1 MAAVASR
8 DRAARGVSRLAGKVS
23 RVAARVSAAALPG
36 GGRDGDRSVE
46 DRVHRA
52 YNLVLGRPADP
63 EALAR
68 YADQL
73 RRGALTD
80 EGLASQLVQSP
91 EFRQRLT
98 APPAD
103 IDAHVLDL
111 SDDDVDVRTLLTEL
125 SLDELSE
132 AADDYYVKNLA
143 NADYYFAKPLGSI
156 DEAPDLLACFAQ
168 VLGVLRPLP
177 GMRVVDF
184 GAGTCWSTRW
194 LTQLGCSTVAVDVSQ
209 AALDVG
215 RQLFERMPVAG
226 DRPAPEFLRFDGR
239 RIHLPDESADRV
251 VCLDA
256 LHHVP
261 NPGVVLAEL
270 GRILK
275 PGGMAAF
282 TEPGPDHSRTAQ
294 SQFEMRNYT
303 VVENDMVMADVWRE
317 ASAAGFTR
325 LQLAVFS
332 SEPFL
337 LDVPD
342 YEDFLG
348 GGGTTA
354 AFAEH
359 IRRFALE
366 RRIFFLSKGEATT
379 SDSRDRRGLLADLAV
394 RLERPEVDAGGTV
407 RGTAE
412 VRNTGT
418 SVWLP
423 SSTPLGGVKLGVHLY
438 DESGLLV
445 DRDFARAGLPG
456 NGVLLP
462 GEAATVALA
471 VPAPG
476 TGRWQLGFD
485 LVAEGVCWFE
495 VNGAETVTVPL
506 EVR

>member
-1 MAAVASR
+1 
-8 DRAARGVSRLAGKVS
+8 
-23 RVAARVSAAALPG
+23 
-36 GGRDGDRSVE
+36 
-46 DRVHRA
+46 
-52 YNLVLGRPADP
+52 
-63 EALAR
+63 
-68 YADQL
+68 
-73 RRGALTD
+73 
-80 EGLASQLVQSP
+80 VQSA
-91 EFRQRLT
+91 EFRERLT

-103 IDAHVLDL
+103 IDAHVIDL
-111 SDDDVDVRTLLTEL
+111 SEDDVDVRTLLTTL

-132 AADDYYVKNLA
+132 AADEYYVKNLA

-194 LTQLGCSTVAVDVSQ
+194 LTQLGCSTVAVDVSE
-209 AALDVG
+209 AALEVG

-226 DRPAPEFLRFDGR
+226 DRPPPEFMRFDGL
-239 RIHLPDESADRV
+239 RIDLPDESADRV

-261 NPGVVLAEL
+261 NPAAVLAEL

-303 VVENDMVMADVWRE
+303 VVENDMLIGDVWRA

-342 YEDFLG
+342 YEDYLG

-359 IRRFALE
+359 VRGFARE
-366 RRIFFLSKGEATT
+366 RRIFFLSKGEPAT
-379 SDSRDRRGLLADLAV
+379 SDSRDRRGLLADLSV
-394 RLERPEVDAGGTV
+394 RLEPPTDGAV
-407 RGTAE
+407 RGTAT

-418 SVWLP
+418 SLWLP
-423 SSTPLGGVKLGVHLY
+423 SSAPLGGVKLGVHLY
-438 DESGLLV
+438 DEGGLLV
-445 DRDFARAGLPG
+445 DRDFARADLPG
-456 NGVLLP
+456 DRVLGP
-462 GEAATVALA
+462 GETVTIELAL
-471 VPAPG
+471 PAPDP
-476 TGRWQLGFD
+476 GRWQLGFD
-485 LVAEGVCWFE
+485 LVSEGVCWFE
-495 VNGAETVTVPL
+495 VNGAETVTVA
-506 EVR
+506 VSVT

>member
-1 MAAVASR
+1 MAVASR
-8 DRAARGVSRLAGKVS
+8 DRAARGVSRIAGKVS

-36 GGRDGDRSVE
+36 GRAGADRSVE

-68 YADQL
+68 YADEL
-73 RRGALTD
+73 RRGSLTD
-80 EGLASQLVQSP
+80 EGLAAQLVQSA

-111 SDDDVDVRTLLTEL
+111 SDDDVDVRTLLTTL

-226 DRPAPEFLRFDGR
+226 DRPAPAFLRFDGL
-239 RIHLPDESADRV
+239 RIDLPDESADRV

-261 NPGVVLAEL
+261 NPAVVLAEL

-303 VVENDMVMADVWRE
+303 VVENDMLIGDVWRAATE
-317 ASAAGFTR
+317 AGFTR

-342 YEDFLG
+342 YEDYLG

-359 IRRFALE
+359 VRRFARE
-366 RRIFFLSKGEATT
+366 RRIFFLSKGEPAT
-379 SDSRDRRGLLADLAV
+379 SDSRDRRGLLCDLSV
-394 RLERPEVDAGGTV
+394 RLDPPSGGAV
-407 RGTAE
+407 RGTAT

-438 DESGLLV
+438 DEAGLLV
-445 DRDFARAGLPG
+445 DRDHARAELPG
-456 NGVLLP
+456 GKVVAP
-462 GEAATVALA
+462 GETVTVDLA
-471 VPAPG
+471 VPAPDA
-476 TGRWQLGFD
+476 GRWQLGFD
-485 LVAEGVCWFE
+485 LVSEGVCWFE
-495 VNGAETVTVPL
+495 VNGAETVTVP
-506 EVR
+506 VAVP

>member
-1 MAAVASR
+1 MAVASR

-23 RVAARVSAAALPG
+23 RVAARVSAATSPG
-36 GGRDGDRSVE
+36 AGGQGDRSVE
-46 DRVHRA
+46 QQVDRA

-63 EALAR
+63 EARER

-73 RRGALTD
+73 RGGALTD
-80 EGLASQLVQSP
+80 QDLCAQLVQSA
-91 EFRQRLT
+91 EFRDRLT
-98 APPAD
+98 APPVAV
-103 IDAHVLDL
+103 DAHRIGLA
-111 SDDDVDVRTLLTEL
+111 DDAVDVRTLLTTL

-226 DRPAPEFLRFDGR
+226 DRPPPEFLRFDGR
-239 RIHLPDESADRV
+239 RIDLPDESADRV

-303 VVENDMVMADVWRE
+303 VVENDMLMDDVWRE

-348 GGGTTA
+348 AGGTAT

-359 IRRFALE
+359 VRRFALE

-379 SDSRDRRGLLADLAV
+379 SDSRDRRGLLADLTV
-394 RLERPEVDAGGTV
+394 RLGRPDVEPGGTV

-423 SSTPLGGVKLGVHLY
+423 SSTLYGGVKLGVHLY
-438 DESGLLV
+438 DEGGLLV
-445 DRDFARAGLPG
+445 DRDFARADLPG
-456 NGVLLP
+456 DRVLMP
-462 GEAATVALA
+462 GESVSVEVA
-471 VPAPG
+471 VPAPDA
-476 TGRWQLGFD
+476 GRWQLGFD
-485 LVAEGVCWFE
+485 LVSEGVCWFE

-506 EVR
+506 RVG

>member
-1 MAAVASR
+1 MAVASR
-8 DRAARGVSRLAGKVS
+8 DRAARGVSRLASRVS
-23 RVAARVSAAALPG
+23 RVAARVSAATAPG
-36 GGRDGDRSVE
+36 ADGAGDRSFE
-46 DRVHRA
+46 QRVDRA
-52 YNLVLGRPADP
+52 YSLVLGRPADP
-63 EALAR
+63 EARAR

-73 RRGALTD
+73 RRGTLTD
-80 EGLASQLVQSP
+80 EALCAQLVQSA
-91 EFRQRLT
+91 EFRARLS

-111 SDDDVDVRTLLTEL
+111 SHDAVDVRTLLATL

-226 DRPAPEFLRFDGR
+226 DRPPPEFLRFDGL
-239 RIHLPDESADRV
+239 RIDLPDESADRV

-261 NPGVVLAEL
+261 NPAVVLTEL

-303 VVENDMVMADVWRE
+303 VVENDMLMADVWRA

-337 LDVPD
+337 LDVPE
-342 YEDFLG
+342 YEDYLG
-348 GGGTTA
+348 GGGSTA
-354 AFAEH
+354 AFVEH
-359 IRRFALE
+359 VRRFARE
-366 RRIFFLSKGEATT
+366 RRIFFLSKGEPTT
-379 SDSRDRRGLLADLAV
+379 SDSRDRRGLLAELAV
-394 RLERPEVDAGGTV
+394 RLEGSGGGTV
-407 RGTAE
+407 RGTAT

-423 SSTPLGGVKLGVHLY
+423 SSTPLGGVKIGVHLY
-438 DESGLLV
+438 DEGGVLV
-445 DRDFARAGLPG
+445 DRDYARADLPG
-456 NGVLLP
+456 DRITTP
-462 GEAATVALA
+462 GDEVTIALSI
-471 VPAPG
+471 PAPAS
-476 TGRWQLGFD
+476 GRWQLGFD

-506 EVR
+506 HVP

>member
-1 MAAVASR
+1 MAVASR

-23 RVAARVSAAALPG
+23 RVAARVSAATAPG
-36 GGRDGDRSVE
+36 AGDDEDRSFE
-46 DRVHRA
+46 QRVHRA
-52 YNLVLGRPADP
+52 YSLVLGRPADP

-73 RRGALTD
+73 QRGALTD
-80 EGLASQLVQSP
+80 EALCAQLVQSA
-91 EFRQRLT
+91 EFRTRLS
-98 APPAD
+98 APAAD

-111 SDDDVDVRTLLTEL
+111 ADDAVDVRTLLTTL
-125 SLDELSE
+125 TLDELSE

-194 LTQLGCSTVAVDVSQ
+194 LTQLGCRTVAVDVSQ

-226 DRPAPEFLRFDGR
+226 DRPAPEFLRFDGL
-239 RIHLPDESADRV
+239 RIDLPDESADRV

-261 NPGVVLAEL
+261 NPDVVLTEL

-303 VVENDMVMADVWRE
+303 VVENDMLMGAVWRA

-332 SEPFL
+332 SEPYL
-337 LDVPD
+337 LDVPE
-342 YEDFLG
+342 YEDYLG
-348 GGGTTA
+348 GGGTAA
-354 AFAEH
+354 AFVEH
-359 IRRFALE
+359 VRRFAKE
-366 RRIFFLSKGEATT
+366 RRIFFLSKGEPTT
-379 SDSRDRRGLLADLAV
+379 SDSRDRRGLLADLSV
-394 RLERPEVDAGGTV
+394 RVEPPSDGVV
-407 RGTAE
+407 RGTAT

-423 SSTPLGGVKLGVHLY
+423 SSIPLGGVKLGVHLY
-438 DESGLLV
+438 DERGLLV
-445 DRDFARAGLPG
+445 DRDYARADLPG
-456 NGVLLP
+456 DRITTP
-462 GEAATVALA
+462 GDEVTVPVA
-471 VPAPG
+471 VPAPDG
-476 TGRWQLGFD
+476 GRWQLGFD

-506 EVR
+506 HVP

>member
-1 MAAVASR
+1 MAVASR

-23 RVAARVSAAALPG
+23 RVAARVSAATCPG
-36 GGRDGDRSVE
+36 AGGAGDRSFE
-46 DRVHRA
+46 QRVDRA
-52 YNLVLGRPADP
+52 YHLVLWRPADP
-63 EALAR
+63 EARER

-73 RRGALTD
+73 RQGALTD
-80 EGLASQLVQSP
+80 QDLCAQL
-91 EFRQRLT
+91 
-98 APPAD
+98 
-103 IDAHVLDL
+103 
-111 SDDDVDVRTLLTEL
+111 
-125 SLDELSE
+125 
-132 AADDYYVKNLA
+132 
-143 NADYYFAKPLGSI
+143 
-156 DEAPDLLACFAQ
+156 
-168 VLGVLRPLP
+168 LGVLRPLP

-239 RIHLPDESADRV
+239 RIDLPDESADRI

-256 LHHVP
+256 LRHVP
-261 NPGVVLAEL
+261 NPGVVLTEL

-303 VVENDMVMADVWRE
+303 VVENDMLIGEVWRE
-317 ASAAGFTR
+317 ASAAGSPR

-342 YEDFLG
+342 YEDYLG

-354 AFAEH
+354 AFTEH
-359 IRRFALE
+359 VRRFARE
-366 RRIFFLSKGEATT
+366 RRIFFLSKGDPMT
-379 SDSRDRRGLLADLAV
+379 SHSRDRRGLLADLDV
-394 RLERPEVDAGGTV
+394 RLEAGDVAAGGSV
-407 RGTAE
+407 RGSAR

-423 SSTPLGGVKLGVHLY
+423 SSTPFGGVKLGVHLY
-438 DESGLLV
+438 DEGGLLV
-445 DRDFARAGLPG
+445 DRDFARADLPDDR
-456 NGVLLP
+456 VLGP
-462 GEAATVALA
+462 GDA
-471 VPAPG
+471 V
-476 TGRWQLGFD
+476 T
-485 LVAEGVCWFE
+485 
-495 VNGAETVTVPL
+495 
-506 EVR
+506 

>member
-1 MAAVASR
+1 MAVASR

-23 RVAARVSAAALPG
+23 RVAARVSAATAPG
-36 GGRDGDRSVE
+36 AGADEDRSYE
-46 DRVHRA
+46 QRVHRA
-52 YNLVLGRPADP
+52 YSLVLGRPADP

-80 EGLASQLVQSP
+80 EALCAQLVQSA
-91 EFRQRLT
+91 EFRTRLT

-111 SDDDVDVRTLLTEL
+111 ADDAVDVRTLLTTL

-156 DEAPDLLACFAQ
+156 DEAPDLLACIAQ

-194 LTQLGCSTVAVDVSQ
+194 LTQLGCRTVAVDVSQ

-226 DRPAPEFLRFDGR
+226 DRPTPEFLRFDGL
-239 RIHLPDESADRV
+239 RIDLPDESADRV

-261 NPGVVLAEL
+261 NPDVVLTEL
-270 GRILK
+270 GRVLK

-303 VVENDMVMADVWRE
+303 VVENDMLMGSVWR
-317 ASAAGFTR
+317 AAADAGFTR

-337 LDVPD
+337 LDVPE
-342 YEDFLG
+342 YEDYLG
-348 GGGTTA
+348 GGGTAA
-354 AFAEH
+354 AFVEH
-359 IRRFALE
+359 VRRFAKE
-366 RRIFFLSKGEATT
+366 RRIFFLSKGEPTT

-394 RLERPEVDAGGTV
+394 RVEPPGGGVV
-407 RGTAE
+407 RGTAT

-418 SVWLP
+418 SMWLP

-438 DESGLLV
+438 DEGGLLV
-445 DRDFARAGLPG
+445 DRDYARADLPG
-456 NGVLLP
+456 DRITTP
-462 GEAATVALA
+462 GDEVTVPLEL
-471 VPAPG
+471 PAPDA
-476 TGRWQLGFD
+476 GRWQLGFD

-506 EVR
+506 HVP

>member
-1 MAAVASR
+1 MAVASR

-23 RVAARVSAAALPG
+23 RVAARVSAATAPG
-36 GGRDGDRSVE
+36 AGGDGDRSFE
-46 DRVHRA
+46 QRVDRA
-52 YNLVLGRPADP
+52 YSLVLGRPADP
-63 EALAR
+63 EALER
-68 YADQL
+68 YADAL
-73 RRGALTD
+73 RRGSLTD
-80 EGLASQLVQSP
+80 EDLCAQLVQSA
-91 EFRQRLT
+91 EFSARLT

-103 IDAHVLDL
+103 IDAHRLEL
-111 SDDDVDVRTLLTEL
+111 PDDGVDVRALLTEL
-125 SLDELSE
+125 SLDELS
-132 AADDYYVKNLA
+132 ASADDYYVQNLA
-143 NADYYFAKPLGSI
+143 NADYYLAKPLGST

-215 RQLFERMPVAG
+215 RRLFERLPVVG
-226 DRPAPEFLRFDGR
+226 DRPEPEFLRFDGV
-239 RIHLPDESADRV
+239 RIDLPDESADRV

-282 TEPGPDHSRTAQ
+282 TEPGPDHSRTGQ

-303 VVENDMVMADVWRE
+303 VVENDMLMGEVWRS

-325 LQLAVFS
+325 LQLALFS

-337 LDVPD
+337 VDVPD
-342 YEDFLG
+342 YEDYLG
-348 GGGTTA
+348 GGPTVA

-359 IRRFALE
+359 VRRFAWD
-366 RRIFFLSKGEATT
+366 RRIFFLSKGEAAT
-379 SDSRDRRGLLADLAV
+379 SDSRDRRGLLADLTV
-394 RLERPEVDAGGTV
+394 RLATPVTAGRAVT
-407 RGTAE
+407 GTAT

-418 SVWLP
+418 GVWLP
-423 SSTPLGGVKLGVHLY
+423 SSTLLGGVKVGVHLY
-438 DESGLLV
+438 DEGGLLV
-445 DRDFARAGLPG
+445 DRDFARAHLPG
-456 NGVLLP
+456 DGVVVP
-462 GEAATVALA
+462 GDEVTVDLSF
-471 VPAPG
+471 PAPG
-476 TGRWQLGFD
+476 PGRWQLGFD
-485 LVAEGVCWFE
+485 MVAEGICWFE
-495 VNGAETVTVPL
+495 VNGADTVTVPV
-506 EVR
+506 EVTS

>member
-1 MAAVASR
+1 MAVASR

-23 RVAARVSAAALPG
+23 RVAARVSAATSPG
-36 GGRDGDRSVE
+36 AGGDGDRSVE
-46 DRVHRA
+46 QRVGRA
-52 YNLVLGRPADP
+52 YSLVLGRPADP
-63 EALAR
+63 EALER
-68 YADQL
+68 YAAQL

-80 EGLASQLVQSP
+80 QDLCAQLVQSA
-91 EFRQRLT
+91 EFRDRLS
-98 APPAD
+98 ARRAH

-111 SDDDVDVRTLLTEL
+111 ADDAVDVRTLLTTL

-143 NADYYFAKPLGSI
+143 NADYYFAKPLGSV

-194 LTQLGCSTVAVDVSQ
+194 LTQLGCRTVAVDVSQ

-215 RQLFERMPVAG
+215 RQLFERMPVVG
-226 DRPAPEFLRFDGR
+226 DRPAPEFLRFDGL
-239 RIHLPDESADRV
+239 RIDLPDESADRV

-282 TEPGPDHSRTAQ
+282 TEPGPDHSRTGQ

-303 VVENDMVMADVWRE
+303 VVENDMLMGDVWRE

-337 LDVPD
+337 LGVPD
-342 YEDFLG
+342 YEDYLG
-348 GGGTTA
+348 GGGTVA

-359 IRRFALE
+359 VRRFARE
-366 RRIFFLSKGEATT
+366 RRIFFLSKGEPAT
-379 SDSRDRRGLLADLAV
+379 SDSRDRRGLLGDLAV
-394 RLERPEVDAGGTV
+394 RLERSAVDADGAV
-407 RGTAE
+407 RGTAT

-423 SSTPLGGVKLGVHLY
+423 SSTALGGVKLGVHLY
-438 DESGLLV
+438 DEGGLLV
-445 DRDFARAGLPG
+445 DRDFARANLPG
-456 NGVLLP
+456 DRIVTPGDEVAVDLALP
-462 GEAATVALA
+462 S
-471 VPAPG
+471 PG
-476 TGRWQLGFD
+476 IGRWQLGFD

-495 VNGAETVTVPL
+495 VNGAETVTIPVEVP
-506 EVR
+506 

>member
-1 MAAVASR
+1 MAVASR

-36 GGRDGDRSVE
+36 SGGDGDRSVE
-46 DRVHRA
+46 GRVHRA

-68 YADQL
+68 YAGEL

-80 EGLASQLVQSP
+80 EALCARLVQSP
-91 EFRQRLT
+91 EFRNRLT

-111 SDDDVDVRTLLTEL
+111 TDDDVDVRTLLTDL

-209 AALDVG
+209 AALEVG

-226 DRPAPEFLRFDGR
+226 DRPAPEFLRFDGL
-239 RIHLPDESADRV
+239 RIDLPDESADRV

-261 NPGVVLAEL
+261 NPAVVLAEL

-303 VVENDMVMADVWRE
+303 VVENDMLIGDVWQA
-317 ASAAGFTR
+317 ASDAGFTR

-342 YEDFLG
+342 YEDYLG
-348 GGGTTA
+348 GGPSTA
-354 AFAEH
+354 AFTEH
-359 IRRFALE
+359 VRRFARE
-366 RRIFFLSKGEATT
+366 RRIFFLSKGEPTT
-379 SDSRDRRGLLADLAV
+379 SDSRDRRGLLGELTV
-394 RLERPEVDAGGTV
+394 RLEQPSGGSV
-407 RGTAE
+407 RGTAT
-412 VRNTGT
+412 VRNTGS

-438 DESGLLV
+438 DERGLLV
-445 DRDFARAGLPG
+445 DRDYARADLPG
-456 NGVLLP
+456 GGIVTP
-462 GEAATVALA
+462 GGQVTVDLALA
-471 VPAPG
+471 APG
-476 TGRWQLGFD
+476 PGRWKLGFD
-485 LVAEGVCWFE
+485 LVSEGVCWFE

-506 EVR
+506 SV

>member
-1 MAAVASR
+1 MAVASR

-23 RVAARVSAAALPG
+23 RVAARVSAVTAPG
-36 GGRDGDRSVE
+36 AGGSDARSFE
-46 DRVHRA
+46 QRVHRA
-52 YNLVLGRPADP
+52 YSLVLGRPADP
-63 EALAR
+63 DALER
-68 YADQL
+68 YAEQL

-80 EGLASQLVQSP
+80 ADLCASLVQSP

-111 SDDDVDVRTLLTEL
+111 ADDAVDVRTLLTTL

-143 NADYYFAKPLGSI
+143 NADYYLAKPLGSV

-215 RQLFERMPVAG
+215 RSLFERMPVVG
-226 DRPAPEFLRFDGR
+226 DRPAPEFLRFDGV
-239 RIHLPDESADRV
+239 RIDLPDESADRV

-303 VVENDMVMADVWRE
+303 VVENDMLMGDVWRA

-325 LQLAVFS
+325 LRLALFS

-337 LDVPD
+337 LDVPE
-342 YEDFLG
+342 YEDYLG
-348 GGGTTA
+348 GGPTVA

-359 IRRFALE
+359 VRRFARE
-366 RRIFFLSKGEATT
+366 RRIFFLSKGEPST

-394 RLERPEVDAGGTV
+394 RLAGPEVEGGGAV
-407 RGTAE
+407 RGAAT

-423 SSTPLGGVKLGVHLY
+423 SSTPFGGVKLGVHLY
-438 DESGLLV
+438 DEAALLV
-445 DRDFARAGLPG
+445 DRDFARADLPG
-456 NGVLLP
+456 DRVVTP
-462 GEAATVALA
+462 GEEVRVELDLPT
-471 VPAPG
+471 PG
-476 TGRWQLGFD
+476 AGRWQLGFD

-506 EVR
+506 RVS

>member
-1 MAAVASR
+1 MAVASR

-23 RVAARVSAAALPG
+23 RVAARVSAAASPG
-36 GGRDGDRSVE
+36 AGGDGDRSVE
-46 DRVHRA
+46 QRVHRA
-52 YNLVLGRPADP
+52 YSLVLGRAADP
-63 EALAR
+63 EARELHAE
-68 YADQL
+68 QL
-73 RRGALTD
+73 RRGAVTD
-80 EGLASQLVQSP
+80 QDLCAQLVQST
-91 EFRQRLT
+91 EFRNRLS
-98 APPAD
+98 APRAD

-111 SDDDVDVRTLLTEL
+111 ADDAVDVRRLLTTL

-194 LTQLGCSTVAVDVSQ
+194 LTQLGCSTVAVDVSS

-215 RQLFERMPVAG
+215 RQLFERMPVVG

-239 RIHLPDESADRV
+239 RIDLPDESADRV

-261 NPGVVLAEL
+261 NPGVVLTEL

-303 VVENDMVMADVWRE
+303 VVENDMLIGDVWRA

-332 SEPFL
+332 SEPYL

-342 YEDFLG
+342 YEDYLG
-348 GGGTTA
+348 GGATTT

-359 IRRFALE
+359 VRRFAKE
-366 RRIFFLSKGEATT
+366 RRIFFLSKGEPTT
-379 SDSRDRRGLLADLAV
+379 SDSRDRRGLLGDLSV
-394 RLERPEVDAGGTV
+394 RIDPPAGGTV
-407 RGTAE
+407 RGAAT

-438 DESGLLV
+438 DEGGLLV
-445 DRDFARAGLPG
+445 DRDFARTDLPG
-456 NGVLLP
+456 DRIVTP
-462 GEAATVALA
+462 GDEVAVELA
-471 VPAPG
+471 VPAPAA
-476 TGRWQLGFD
+476 GRWQLGFD

-495 VNGAETVTVPL
+495 VNGAETVTAAV